1 MDSAVWVAM
10 RSRYRRDISTQTA
23 PLNRSAHVRSDDLA
37 TCISCGLCLNDCPT
51 YRVLD
56 DEADSPRGRVQL
68 IRQLVTS
75 TGAPDA
81 SLAGHL
87 EACLVCR
94 ACETACP
101 SGVPFGRIMEGAREE
116 LRERERPRA
125 VANAVRRIG
134 LRTITRQGRLR
145 VATRL
150 LDLYVRSGAQRAVR
164 ATRLLPKRLAAME
177 SLAMKA
183 EGAPYRPVERPD
195 ADTDFFAGCIMRT
208 AFGETERATVRMLE
222 RSGKRVSACGEQT
235 CCGALHAH
243 AGDGET
249 ARELARLNIDAF
261 AGSDAPIVVNAA
273 GCGAHLKAY
282 GEVLGGDPAW
292 SDRARAFSARVR
304 DASQVVT
311 PAAVGVAA
319 PRPIRVVYQDACH
332 LAHGQKIRREPRA
345 LLGAVRSVTVVPI
358 ADPERCCGSAGIYN
372 LTHPEVAGELQ
383 RQKVLSILVARPDVV
398 VSANPG
404 CILQVQAGLRAAGSD
419 VPVLHLMRFLDD
431 PGASL
436 GASRE

>member
-1 MDSAVWVAM
+1 V
-10 RSRYRRDISTQTA
+10 
-23 PLNRSAHVRSDDLA
+23 RSADLA

-68 IRQLVTS
+68 IRQMVTS
-75 TGAPDA
+75 AGPVDD

-116 LRERERPRA
+116 LRQRERPRF
-125 VANAVRRIG
+125 VARTVRRIG
-134 LRTITRQGRLR
+134 LGTITGQARLR
-145 VATRL
+145 FATRL
-150 LDLYVRSGAQRAVR
+150 LDLYVRTGVQRAVR
-164 ATRLLPKRLAAME
+164 ATRLLPRRLASMD

-183 EGAPYRPVERPD
+183 EGPPYRLVQRPD
-195 ADTDFFAGCIMRT
+195 AQTEFFAGCIMRT

-222 RSGKRVSACGEQT
+222 RSGARVSACEEQT

-249 ARELARLNIDAF
+249 ARELARINIDAF
-261 AGSDAPIVVNAA
+261 SGSDAPIVVNAA

-282 GEVLGGDPAW
+282 GDVLASDPVWAA
-292 SDRARAFSARVR
+292 RARSFGARVR
-304 DASQVVT
+304 DASEAVT
-311 PAAVGVAA
+311 PSAVQQGSG
-319 PRPIRVVYQDACH
+319 RPIRVVYQDACH

-345 LLGAVRSVTVVPI
+345 LLAAVPNATIVPI
-358 ADPERCCGSAGIYN
+358 ADAERCCGSAGSYN

-383 RQKVLSILVARPDVV
+383 RQKVAAILAARPDIV

-431 PGASL
+431 PSASL

>member
-1 MDSAVWVAM
+1 M
-10 RSRYRRDISTQTA
+10 
-23 PLNRSAHVRSDDLA
+23 
-37 TCISCGLCLNDCPT
+37 
-51 YRVLD
+51 LD

-75 TGAPDA
+75 TGPADL

-116 LRERERPRA
+116 LRERERTGA
-125 VANAVRRIG
+125 IAKTIRRIG
-134 LRTITRQGRLR
+134 LQTITKQRRLR

-150 LDLYVRSGAQRAVR
+150 LDLYVRSGAQSAVR
-164 ATRLLPKRLAAME
+164 ATRLLPKRLATME

-183 EGAPYRPVERPD
+183 EGTPYRPVERPA
-195 ADTDFFAGCIMRT
+195 ADVALFAGCIMRT

-222 RSGKRVSACGEQT
+222 RSGKRVSACQEQT

-261 AGSDAPIVVNAA
+261 SGGDMPIVVNAA

-282 GEVLGGDPAW
+282 GDVLASDPAW
-292 SDRARAFSARVR
+292 SDRAKAFGARVR
-304 DASQVVT
+304 DASQAVT
-311 PAAVGVAA
+311 PAAVGGAA

-345 LLGAVRSVTVVPI
+345 LLAAVANVTIVAI
-358 ADPERCCGSAGIYN
+358 ADAERCCGSAGIYN
-372 LTHPEVAGELQ
+372 LTHPGVAGELQ
-383 RQKVLSILVARPDVV
+383 RQKVAAILAARPDVV

-404 CILQVQAGLRAAGSD
+404 CILQVQAGLRAAGSG
-419 VPVLHLMRFLDD
+419 VPVRHLMRFLDD

-436 GASRE
+436 GAFEV

>member
-1 MDSAVWVAM
+1 
-10 RSRYRRDISTQTA
+10 
-23 PLNRSAHVRSDDLA
+23 LSAHVRSDDLA

-68 IRQLVTS
+68 IRELVSS
-75 TGAPDA
+75 TGSPDA

-116 LRERERPRA
+116 LREREQPRVLGA
-125 VANAVRRIG
+125 AVRRIG

-164 ATRLLPKRLAAME
+164 ATGLLPKALATME

-183 EGAPYRPVERPD
+183 EGPPYRPVERPD
-195 ADTDFFAGCIMRT
+195 ADTAFFAGCIMRT
-208 AFGETERATVRMLE
+208 AFGDTERATVRMLE
-222 RSGKRVSACGEQT
+222 RSGRRVSACLEQT

-261 AGSDAPIVVNAA
+261 SGDDSPIVVNAA

-282 GEVLGGDPAW
+282 GDVLAGDPAW
-292 SDRARAFSARVR
+292 AARAAAFAARVR
-304 DASQVVT
+304 DASQAVT
-311 PAAVGVAA
+311 ASAVTAPA
-319 PRPIRVVYQDACH
+319 PEPIRVVYQDACH

-345 LLGAVRSVTVVPI
+345 LLGAVPNVTIVPI
-358 ADPERCCGSAGIYN
+358 ADAERCCGSAGIYN

-383 RQKVLSILVARPDVV
+383 RQKVLSILAAQPDIV

-404 CILQVQAGLRAAGSD
+404 CMLQVQAGLRAAGSD
-419 VPVLHLMRFLDD
+419 VPVVHLMRFLDD
-431 PGASL
+431 PSASL
-436 GASRE
+436 GA